1 MAGAKSLLRQ
11 IRDKESDLDRE
22 LEQMAGDSRKMVED
36 AQREAES
43 TVQAAETEGSAAAG
57 EYLRKE
63 REKLDMEIAA
73 LQERGRKEQAALLK
87 GAGSRMS
94 RAVERIVNAVLLQ

>member
-1 MAGAKSLLRQ
+1 MTGAKSLLRQ

-43 TVQAAETEGSAAAG
+43 TVQAAEMEGSAAAG

-63 REKLDMEIAA
+63 REKLGLEVAA
-73 LQERGRKEQAALLK
+73 MREQGRKEEDAVQK
-87 GAGSRMS
+87 GAESRMS